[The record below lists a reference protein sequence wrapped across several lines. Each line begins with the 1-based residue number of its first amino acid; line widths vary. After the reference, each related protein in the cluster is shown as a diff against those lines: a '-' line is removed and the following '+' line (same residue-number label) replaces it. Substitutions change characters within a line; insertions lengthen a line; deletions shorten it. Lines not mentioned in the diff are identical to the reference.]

1 MRSSTDCGRCGL
13 SRDRGRRHGGNQ
25 TNLSETALRYLREA
39 SVRYVMVYGGEC
51 WVVKIVL
58 VNMLIAT
65 FAVPVGVCA
74 AIVPQG
80 LSPCRAS
87 NLTAAAAWG
96 GIANSETGN
105 IRFTNNGA
113 KACTMRGRL
122 GVMIIDGRGHALSVV
137 ESYYP
142 NYDPFV
148 SRGLPTDDRRRGVV
162 RPGLRAFVAVVW
174 RNWCGGEAREPF
186 TLLIALPQGGHVQA
200 RVNDESGIPLGYPA
214 HTPYCRNRRQPSVIG
229 VGMIALA
236 SPSAYLP

>member
-1 MRSSTDCGRCGL
+1 MI
-13 SRDRGRRHGGNQ
+13 
-25 TNLSETALRYLREA
+25 
-39 SVRYVMVYGGEC
+39 
-51 WVVKIVL
+51 KIIL
-58 VNMLIAT
+58 VNMLIGT
-65 FAVPVGVCA
+65 FAVPLGARA

-80 LSPCRAS
+80 FSPCRAP
-87 NLTAAAAWG
+87 NLTVAAAWG

-105 IRFTNNGA
+105 IRFTNNST
-113 KACTMRGRL
+113 KACTLRGRPEI
-122 GVMIIDGRGHALSVV
+122 MIIDGRGHALSVV

-148 SRGLPTDDRRRGVV
+148 SRGLPADDKRRGVV
-162 RPGLRAFVAVVW
+162 RPRLRAFVAVVW
-174 RNWCGGEAREPF
+174 GNWCGGEAREPF

-229 VGMIALA
+229 VGMIEPA